1 MTCAHTGVLW
11 RVGPQDPSRRN
22 SLMWEAY
29 SPGCV
34 SSGKTLA
41 LGAQLLSP
49 WRVGLD
55 HGHRGDGVTQALPWR
70 LAGQL
75 TLAE

>member
-1 MTCAHTGVLW
+1 
-11 RVGPQDPSRRN
+11 
-22 SLMWEAY
+22 MWEAY